1 MKLLFLLLF
10 IAFSA
15 QLFAEADLELQSL
28 KAVPENNSSEMSI
41 TLRMINRGPET
52 AGHLGCNVYVYSN
65 QKLISSQAFALKPLA
80 PEESREDSLRISLT
94 SEPAT
99 RIKAEIFDSGQ
110 PDTQPSTNFIQVN
123 LKPPDFRTADLEIME
138 ASIETAQPVTDK
150 AIVVR
155 LKVRNN
161 GPDIAPF
168 SKITADLLVYNSSV
182 GKTEKRIDR
191 IAAGDEAD
199 FKLIIPLAKSII
211 GTDGTVHLEWAG
223 SDQQMFDP
231 DKANDSRDMMIQ
243 LTRRMPDLTVK
254 DIRKDK
260 KGVLTFF
267 IVNKGNAPSEASTAA
282 LFLDGALFDRYPIP
296 VLQPGADFRIKEA
309 KADMSS
315 ATLVTVVA
323 DYNAD
328 VAEMSEENN
337 KVNSQQ

>member
-1 MKLLFLLLF
+1 MKIFLLFLF
-10 IAFSA
+10 AAFST

-28 KAVPENNSSEMSI
+28 KALPQDESSEMAI
-41 TLRMINRGPET
+41 TLRMINRGPES
-52 AGHLGCNVYVYSN
+52 AGHLGCNIYVYSN
-65 QKLISSQAFALKPLA
+65 QKLVSSQAFALKPLA
-80 PEESREDSLRISLT
+80 ADESREDSLRISLT
-94 SEPAT
+94 SDPVT
-99 RIKAEIFDSGQ
+99 RVKAEIFDSGQ

-123 LKPPDFRTADLEIME
+123 LKPPDFRTSDLEIAE
-138 ASIETAQPVTDK
+138 ASVETSQPVTDK
-150 AIVVR
+150 VVVVR

-199 FKLIIPLAKSII
+199 LKLIIPLSKSIT
-211 GTDGTVHLEWAG
+211 GADGTIHLEWTG

-231 DKANDSRDMMIQ
+231 DKANDSRDILVQ

-267 IVNKGNAPSEASTAA
+267 IVNKGSAPSEASTAA
-282 LFLDGALFDRYPIP
+282 LFLDGALFERYPVP
-296 VLQPGADFRIKEA
+296 VLQPGADFRIKEV
-309 KADMSS
+309 KADMSTT
-315 ATLVTVVA
+315 ALVTVVA